1 MFQTYQAF
9 LFLTTVL
16 GDGVLPPHVV
26 APLPPQVAAATPQ
39 VVPPRR
45 AVTPFEEAR
54 SRSLRE
60 GKPVVVFAGQPAR
73 DVKGCITL
81 RDDRPDVKPGV
92 WKTSVLIGVPNAERD
107 GVRWFNV
114 EWTPDDAAIRAEIAR
129 MYREVYQGPDNAPIR
144 AQEGRSA
151 YYLAPA
157 LFRPQIAPYAIL
169 GASVGNCST

>member
-1 MFQTYQAF
+1 VFQTYQPL
-9 LFLTTVL
+9 LFLLAAL
-16 GDGVLPPHVV
+16 GDGELPPQVA
-26 APLPPQVAAATPQ
+26 APLPPQVAPAPQ

>member
-1 MFQTYQAF
+1 VFQTYQPL
-9 LFLTTVL
+9 LFLLAAL
-16 GDGVLPPHVV
+16 GDGELPPQVA
-26 APLPPQVAAATPQ
+26 APLPPQVAPAPQ

-129 MYREVYQGPDNAPIR
+129 MYREVYQADSYPSNRPVTGTFAPR
-144 AQEGRSA
+144 
-151 YYLAPA
+151 LAPVPFP
-157 LFRPQIAPYAIL
+157 LQIAPQAIY
-169 GASVGNCST
+169 GSGMGICST